1 MTGPL
6 KASLA
11 IRLRLAAPV
20 LATAAAGSGSAHL
33 GIPRV
38 PVRGAAEC
46 ITTRPAATARIYGFR
61 LRWCASVLTARRPR
75 ARHGRAL
82 QALVRRV
89 AIPTA
94 AVVRGPQAA
103 VTAVAAA
110 VAAPATAAA
119 VADNKFLLEHCVVSS
134 HRPGPVQRGP
144 GRFFG
149 WSLPFSLVVV

>member
-6 KASLA
+6 KASRA
-11 IRLRLAAPV
+11 IRLHLAAPV
-20 LATAAAGSGSAHL
+20 VATTAAGSGSAHL

-38 PVRGAAEC
+38 PVRAAAGC
-46 ITTRPAATARIYGFR
+46 TTTRPAATARIYGFR

-89 AIPTA
+89 ATRAA

-110 VAAPATAAA
+110 VAAPATAAG
-119 VADNKFLLEHCVVSS
+119 ADKQFLLEHCVVSS

-144 GRFFG
+144 GRFFD
-149 WSLPFSLVVV
+149 WSVPAS